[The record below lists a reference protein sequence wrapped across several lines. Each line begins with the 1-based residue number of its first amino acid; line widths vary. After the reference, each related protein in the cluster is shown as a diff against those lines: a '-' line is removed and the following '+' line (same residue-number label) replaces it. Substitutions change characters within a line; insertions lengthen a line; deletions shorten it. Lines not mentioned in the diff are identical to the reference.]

1 MSDIALLSLGTVLID
16 HFRYLN
22 SNGDL
27 EQEER
32 HVGGGGLFA
41 VAGARIWVPPARIRI
56 PVSGRKNPEL
66 KVALDKLST
75 DDGMWLWDDEDTLEA
90 LIEYKGDK
98 RRRVSS
104 LFFYLHARHNFFRY
118 VNPRPPRMLSSVPQS
133 IAQDAQCLHFCCS
146 PDVLA
151 ENINHGIVV
160 PGQLVVYEPI
170 PPSCTAANL
179 DTLRILLPSIDIFS
193 PNHEE
198 AEAFLYETLP
208 PGSSSASLVEEMA
221 IKFASYGART
231 VVIRSGARGSYVLNS
246 EPALGA
252 QEGRWVDAYWRPDEA
267 VEKVKSTTGAGN
279 SFLGGLC
286 AGLALAGRDIFKAAA
301 YGSVSASYVVEQQ
314 GLPTATVEDG
324 EELWNG
330 DAPAARLARL
340 LP

>member
-1 MSDIALLSLGTVLID
+1 MSDIALLSSGTVLID

-27 EQEER
+27 EREER
-32 HVGGGGLFA
+32 YVGGGGLFA
-41 VAGARIWVPPARIRI
+41 VAGARIWLPSARVLI
-56 PVSGRKNPEL
+56 PVSGRDNQEL
-66 KVALDKLST
+66 KVALDKLSV
-75 DDGMWLWDDEDTLEA
+75 DDE
-90 LIEYKGDK
+90 I
-98 RRRVSS
+98 
-104 LFFYLHARHNFFRY
+104 FRY
-118 VNPRPPRMLSSVPQS
+118 LNPRPPRMLSSVPQS
-133 IAQDAQCLHFCCS
+133 VAQDAQCLHFCCS

-179 DTLRILLPSIDIFS
+179 DALRILLPDINIFS

-198 AEAFLYETLP
+198 AEAFLSESVP
-208 PGSSSASLVEEMA
+208 PGSSSTLLVEEMA

-231 VVIRSGARGSYVLNS
+231 IVIRSGARGSYVLNS
-246 EPALGA
+246 EPSLGA

-267 VEKVKSTTGAGN
+267 AEKVKSTTGAGN

-314 GLPTATVEDG
+314 GLPTASIEYG
-324 EELWNG
+324 KELWNG
-330 DAPAARLARL
+330 DAPTARLARL